1 VKALTR
7 NLNALSSKEYDLLI
21 VGGGIFGVCAAWDA
35 ALRGLSTAI
44 VEKGDFS
51 HATSAN
57 HFKMVHGG
65 MRYLQHGDISRVR
78 ESSRE
83 RSALLR
89 IAPHLVQPLP
99 IVIPTYGNGL
109 KGKPLLGA
117 GMLLYDILTM
127 DRNCGVQR
135 ERRIP
140 WGKFIS
146 RKEVLTLFPGIKEE
160 GLTGGA
166 VFYDGQIYNPPRLAI
181 SFLRAAVDRGADAAN
196 YLEVTDFLKNND
208 RVLGVKAQ
216 DVLSKQQLEIRGKCV
231 LNAAGPWAHRLLKTK
246 LRLQLTPAPTFSRD
260 LAFVVNRPVNHGHAI
275 AVSTESGDADTIMD
289 RGGRHLFAVSW
300 RNHLLI
306 GVWHVIFRGGP
317 EEVTVSSREMQDF
330 VNEVNLACPGLNI
343 QIDEI
348 SIINMGLTL
357 FGEEGRQKS
366 GRMSFGKRS
375 ILIDHEREHDLKG
388 LVTLIGVRA
397 TTARG
402 MAEKAVDIVL
412 KKLRIKPIKCKTGLT
427 PIYGSPIGSFS
438 ALLNDALRNKPT
450 GLNTGQITAL
460 VKNYGSQYSHIL
472 RYGDVDPTGFHSIGN
487 STVIKAE
494 IIHAVR
500 EEMAEKLADVVF
512 RRTDL
517 GTGQIPEEK
526 VLQECAKVVATELGW
541 DRKRQHREIIDV
553 QRPFHTIN

>member
-1 VKALTR
+1 MKPLQR
-7 NLNALSSKEYDLLI
+7 NLNALSSKEYDLVI

-65 MRYLQHGDISRVR
+65 IRYLQHGDISRIR

-99 IVIPTYGNGL
+99 IVIPTYGHGL

-146 RKEVLTLFPGIKEE
+146 REEVLTLFPGVKEE

-196 YLEVTDFLKNND
+196 YLEVTDFLKKND

-216 DVLSKQQLEIRGKCV
+216 DVLSKEQLEIQGKCV
-231 LNAAGPWAHRLLKTK
+231 LNAAGPWAHRLLKNK
-246 LRLQLTPAPTFSRD
+246 LQLQLTSAPTFSRD
-260 LAFVVNRPVNHGHAI
+260 LAFVVNRPVNHRHAV
-275 AVSTESGDADTIMD
+275 AFSTESGDADTIMD

-300 RNHLLI
+300 RNYMLI
-306 GVWHVIFRGGP
+306 GVWHVVFRGAP
-317 EEVTVSSREMQDF
+317 EHVTVSSAEMKDF
-330 VNEVNLACPGLNI
+330 VDEVNLAYPGLNI
-343 QIDEI
+343 QPDEI

-357 FGEEGRQKS
+357 FGEEGRQNSRK
-366 GRMSFGKRS
+366 MSFGKRS
-375 ILIDHEREHDLKG
+375 ILIDHAREHALKG

-397 TTARG
+397 TIARG
-402 MAEKAVDIVL
+402 MAEKAVDLVL
-412 KKLRIKPIKCKTGLT
+412 KKLGRKHIKSKTGLT
-427 PIYGSPIGSFS
+427 PIYGGQIGSFS
-438 ALLNDALRNKPT
+438 TLLNDALRNKPP
-450 GLNTGQITAL
+450 GLNTVQITAL
-460 VKNYGSQYSHIL
+460 VKNYGSQYSQIL
-472 RYGDVDPTGFHSIGN
+472 RYGDADPTGFQSIGN

-500 EEMAEKLADVVF
+500 EEMAERLTDVVF

-517 GTGQIPEEK
+517 GTGQIPEER
-526 VLQECAKVVATELGW
+526 VLQDCAKIVATQLGW
-541 DRKRQHREIIDV
+541 DKKRQHSEILDV
-553 QRPFHTIN
+553 QRAFHTLN